1 MTTSDLA
8 ISNQGTISPNRT
20 SLAKAALLAGLG
32 LLIMVIAAPFA
43 ELYALP
49 KLVIPGN
56 AMVTMQ
62 NIIQNK
68 ALFTFAIFAYLI
80 SFICDLLVA
89 WALYILLK
97 PVHKNLS
104 LLTALFR
111 LVYTVLA
118 LVALLNLVTVLRS
131 LNTVDSIQISQ
142 PDQLSL
148 QVMLSINTFRS
159 NWHFGL
165 IFFGI
170 HLGLLGYVVIRS
182 KYIPAILGVLLIL
195 AGAGYMLTSL
205 KPFLFPTINLD
216 FAEYTFY
223 GELIFMLWLL
233 IRGSRIREAD

>member
-1 MTTSDLA
+1 MTTSDLS